1 MVDPDERPVLTRAAI
16 VAAARD
22 LVVTSGLEALS
33 LRRLA
38 TSLGVTAPALYA
50 HVDGK
55 GDLLRALAEQQF
67 DRLVVRFA
75 AVDAPDPVARIRA
88 HGRAY
93 VDLAREE
100 PELFRVMFLFPPD
113 LSPAD
118 DLPDGVV
125 LPAATRA
132 FTVAAGAVAEAVQAG
147 ALVTDDPLLAAI
159 TLWSAAHGVAQV
171 LQLGF
176 GFPPDFEDALVA
188 EATDRILL
196 GYRP

>member
-1 MVDPDERPVLTRAAI
+1 MSNPDERPVLTRGAI
-16 VAAARD
+16 VAAARE

-38 TSLGVTAPALYA
+38 ASLGVTAPALYA

-67 DRLVVRFA
+67 DQLVARFTQVEVA
-75 AVDAPDPVARIRA
+75 DPVERIRA

-93 VDLAREE
+93 VALAREE
-100 PELFRVMFLFPPD
+100 PELFRLLFLFPPD
-113 LSPAD
+113 LSAAD
-118 DLPDGVV
+118 DLPDGVE

-132 FTVAAGAVAEAVQAG
+132 FTVAAGAVEEAVASG
-147 ALVTDDPLLAAI
+147 ALVADDPLLAAL

-171 LQLGF
+171 LLLGF
-176 GFPPDFEDALVA
+176 ELPPDFEEALVS
-188 EATDRILL
+188 EATDRLL
-196 GYRP
+196 RGYRP